1 MGLVVEARPL
11 DGSERVAVK
20 LLQPSALA
28 VPDAVTRFFREA
40 NTLARLTSKHA
51 ARVFT
56 VGRQADN
63 DLPYMTMELLQGES
77 LAELLKAQGPL
88 PIPRAC
94 RYIAEAAEAL
104 AEAHALGIIHRDIKP
119 ANLFRAADGQG
130 DCIKVIDFGIAKELD
145 SSGPQTHTHMVMG
158 SVAHMA
164 PEQLRAAKYAEP
176 RSDIWA
182 LGATLFELLT
192 GKLPFHAT
200 SLPQLIVAINCE
212 PPRAPRSLRGEIP
225 PELEAVI
232 LRCLE
237 KKPENRFPTAGDFLA
252 ALRPFTSEATFPQA
266 PPTEPPPTEP
276 PPTEPPPAPLPRAPL
291 PGPTL
296 APLPPAR
303 RWAWSAVAL
312 LVVLVAGLLLGLA
325 GVGKI

>member
-11 DGSERVAVK
+11 DGSEHVAVK

-28 VPDAVTRFFREA
+28 IPDAVTRFFREA

-63 DLPYMTMELLQGES
+63 DLPYMTMELLRGES
-77 LAELLKAQGPL
+77 LAELLKTQGPL
-88 PIPRAC
+88 PIPQAC

-119 ANLFRAADGQG
+119 ANLFRAADGAG

-176 RSDIWA
+176 RSDVWA

-192 GKLPFHAT
+192 GKLPFQAV
-200 SLPQLIVAINCE
+200 SLPQLIVAINCD

-225 PELEAVI
+225 PGLDALI

-237 KKPENRFPTAGDFLA
+237 KKPEHRFPTVDDLLV
-252 ALRPFTSEATFPQA
+252 ALRPFTSEGTFPQD
-266 PPTEPPPTEP
+266 PPPQP
-276 PPTEPPPAPLPRAPL
+276 ALPQPAPPPPAAPEPALTPLA
-291 PGPTL
+291 
-296 APLPPAR
+296 PAR
-303 RWAWSAVAL
+303 RWAWKAVAL
-312 LVVLVAGLLLGLA
+312 LVVLVVGLVLGLV